1 MSTVSASQ
9 STSPS
14 VAKSVATVVEQLQ
27 ALGLET
33 YRNTIRKHGAQEPV
47 FGVKIEEMKKLMKPY
62 KNDLAFACALFDTG
76 IYDAQYMAGLLAD
89 GRQMSADQLQ
99 HWVMTANS
107 HGIREFS
114 VAWVAAE
121 SAHAEEL
128 ALAWIASGDEAIAA
142 TGWCT
147 LSSYVAITED
157 ADLDMGMLKKLLKKV
172 QADIHRAPNRVCYCM
187 NAFVIAL
194 GSYVSE
200 LSAAALQAGQT
211 IGEVTVD
218 VGDTACK
225 VPFAPDY
232 INKVAQRGSL
242 GKKRKTAKC

>member
-1 MSTVSASQ
+1 MNTASAQ
-9 STSPS
+9 VATEQA
-14 VAKSVATVVEQLQ
+14 VAKLIEQLKI
-27 ALGLET
+27 LSLES
-33 YRNTIRKHGAQEPV
+33 YRNTLRKHGAQEPV

-62 KNDLAFACALFDTG
+62 KYDLAFACALFDTG

-89 GRQMSADQLQ
+89 GSQMSVAQLQ
-99 HWVMTANS
+99 HWVATANS
-107 HGIREFS
+107 HGIREYS

-121 SAHAEEL
+121 SPHAVEL
-128 ALAWIASGDEAIAA
+128 ALDWIASQDAAIAA
-142 TGWCT
+142 AGWCT
-147 LSSYVAITED
+147 LSSYVAITDD
-157 ADLDMGMLKKLLKKV
+157 AQLDMAMLKKLLKKV
-172 QADIHRAPNRVCYCM
+172 QSEIHQAPNRVCYCM

-200 LSAAALQAGQT
+200 LSTAALQAGQA

-232 INKVAQRGSL
+232 IRKVAQRGSV

>member
-1 MSTVSASQ
+1 MNT
-9 STSPS
+9 STSIH
-14 VAKSVATVVEQLQ
+14 VAVQAMLSQLEN
-27 ALGLET
+27 LGLDT
-33 YRNTIRKHGAQEPV
+33 YRNTLCKHGAQEPV

-62 KNDLAFACALFDTG
+62 KNNLAFACALFDTG

-89 GRQMSADQLQ
+89 GAQMTSAQLQ
-99 HWVMTANS
+99 HWVATANS
-107 HGIREFS
+107 HGIREYS

-121 SAHAEEL
+121 SPHAVEL
-128 ALAWIASGDEAIAA
+128 ALDWIASKDAAISA

-147 LSSYVAITED
+147 LSSYVAITD
-157 ADLDMGMLKKLLKKV
+157 DVQLDIAMLKKLLKKV
-172 QADIHRAPNRVCYCM
+172 QAEIHQAPNRVCYCM
-187 NAFVIAL
+187 NGFVIAL
-194 GSYVSE
+194 GSYVRD
-200 LSAAALQAGQT
+200 LSAAAIQAGQA